1 MSRTH
6 WWSLTALLAVVLG
19 LLCGPGASA
28 AGPGTSAPVTQVA
41 RGPAQAQDAGARGR
55 AATGAEAPGRAEAE
69 GEAPDRTRHRSH
81 PRAVTGAVPEAVTRV
96 MIGAAVA
103 GPAVTGAVSEA
114 AVAGSAVPEAVNG
127 SAVTGTVIPAATK
140 AAASE
145 AATLA
150 APEAVTGPAVA
161 EAAGERAP
169 VPGCGKLRDHDG
181 EPAVPSRARSSHDH
195 VPGLASWGLP
205 AATGAP
211 SAEPT
216 PGIRARAPV
225 PYTPTPVE
233 LSVLRV

>member
-1 MSRTH
+1 MT
-6 WWSLTALLAVVLG
+6 
-19 LLCGPGASA
+19 
-28 AGPGTSAPVTQVA
+28 
-41 RGPAQAQDAGARGR
+41 
-55 AATGAEAPGRAEAE
+55 
-69 GEAPDRTRHRSH
+69 
-81 PRAVTGAVPEAVTRV
+81 
-96 MIGAAVA
+96 GAAVA
-103 GPAVTGAVSEA
+103 GPAVAAAVSEA
-114 AVAGSAVPEAVNG
+114 
-127 SAVTGTVIPAATK
+127 
-140 AAASE
+140 
-145 AATLA
+145 A
-150 APEAVTGPAVA
+150 APEAVTGAAVA

>member
-28 AGPGTSAPVTQVA
+28 AGPGTSAPVTQVG

-55 AATGAEAPGRAEAE
+55 DATGAEAPGGAEAE
-69 GEAPDRTRHRSH
+69 GEAPDRTRHRGH

-96 MIGAAVA
+96 MIGAVPEAVTRVMIGAAAA
-103 GPAVTGAVSEA
+103 GPAVT
-114 AVAGSAVPEAVNG
+114 
-127 SAVTGTVIPAATK
+127 K
-140 AAASE
+140 
-145 AATLA
+145 
-150 APEAVTGPAVA
+150 
-161 EAAGERAP
+161 AAGERAP

>member
-1 MSRTH
+1 M
-6 WWSLTALLAVVLG
+6 
-19 LLCGPGASA
+19 
-28 AGPGTSAPVTQVA
+28 
-41 RGPAQAQDAGARGR
+41 
-55 AATGAEAPGRAEAE
+55 TG
-69 GEAPDRTRHRSH
+69 
-81 PRAVTGAVPEAVTRV
+81 
-96 MIGAAVA
+96 
-103 GPAVTGAVSEA
+103 A

-140 AAASE
+140 AAVSE
-145 AATLA
+145 AATRA

>member
-28 AGPGTSAPVTQVA
+28 AGPGTSAPVTQVG

-69 GEAPDRTRHRSH
+69 GEAPDRTRHRAH
-81 PRAVTGAVPEAVTRV
+81 PRVMTGAAAAGPAVTGAVPEAVTRV
-96 MIGAAVA
+96 MIGAAAA
-103 GPAVTGAVSEA
+103 GPAVT
-114 AVAGSAVPEAVNG
+114 
-127 SAVTGTVIPAATK
+127 K
-140 AAASE
+140 
-145 AATLA
+145 
-150 APEAVTGPAVA
+150 
-161 EAAGERAP
+161 AAGERAP